1 METEKIL
8 SIEIPDGYEIDKKRS
23 TFERIVFKKIEVYL
37 PESWEEF
44 CSLNPRKD
52 DETYILADSSICDC
66 RIRGERRAMTDKNLL
81 PNSDAAKQHLALM
94 QLHQLRDCYR
104 VGWDE
109 TMNGGMG
116 WVVYVDYRNNLDRI
130 GCSYGRGFLSFQN
143 KEIAD
148 EFAKNFKDLI
158 LQAKTLLR

>member
-1 METEKIL
+1 MEKELK
-8 SIEIPDGYEIDKKRS
+8 IEIPKGYEIDRENS
-23 TFERIVFKKIEVYL
+23 TFERIVFKKVCADL
-37 PESWEEF
+37 PESWEDF
-44 CSLNPRKD
+44 CSITRKSGYYMNAFSEINQTNHLETTMSCSD
-52 DETYILADSSICDC
+52 D
-66 RIRGERRAMTDKNLL
+66 RNLL
-81 PNSDAAKQHLALM
+81 ATEEDCKAHRALM
-94 QLHQLRDCYR
+94 QLHRLRDCYR

-109 TMNGGMG
+109 TKNGGMG

-158 LQAKTLLR
+158 LQAKKLLR